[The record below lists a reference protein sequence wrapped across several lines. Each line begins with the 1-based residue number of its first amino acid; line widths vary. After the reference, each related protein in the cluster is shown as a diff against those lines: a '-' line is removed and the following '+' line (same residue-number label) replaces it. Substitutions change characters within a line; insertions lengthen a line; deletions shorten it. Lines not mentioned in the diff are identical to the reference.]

1 MVSIACVVEVNV
13 ETNKGTAQSNVN
25 EDRALMRSE
34 LLEAFMRL
42 ACLKYE
48 GVCSDVSECFTMLLE
63 KVTAVAAAA
72 APARAP
78 AQPSLFRPS
87 GGSNTARSIHT
98 QHHIILTG
106 CAAAPTRPLIVLC
119 LRHLVLTRN
128 NAPSIQ
134 VVLPRLPRE
143 ALFDRDA
150 FRRGRLYTPEVD
162 KVLRFHLGPLK
173 VVEASTHLRRAASAV
188 AATDRDSSL

>member
-1 MVSIACVVEVNV
+1 MVEVNV

-63 KVTAVAAAA
+63 KVTTVAAAA
-72 APARAP
+72 APAPAP
-78 AQPSLFRPS
+78 ARPSLFRPS

-98 QHHIILTG
+98 QHHIILAG
-106 CAAAPTRPLIVLC
+106 CAAAPTRPLILC
-119 LRHLVLTRN
+119 
-128 NAPSIQ
+128 A
-134 VVLPRLPRE
+134 
-143 ALFDRDA
+143 
-150 FRRGRLYTPEVD
+150 
-162 KVLRFHLGPLK
+162 
-173 VVEASTHLRRAASAV
+173 
-188 AATDRDSSL
+188 